1 MELQHEL
8 SELEN
13 TESNFLRYL
22 KFSVPFLTNLD
33 YYYKNADLRLKQFI
47 IGSIFP
53 EKLYYSNSTYRTS
66 KLNEVL
72 NLITNAGK
80 DAMDLRNKKAPKNQG
95 LSNVAPPSGLEP
107 ETL

>member
-1 MELQHEL
+1 LCLFGCQQSDGYFAIKVVH
-8 SELEN
+8 
-13 TESNFLRYL
+13 
-22 KFSVPFLTNLD
+22 FSTVIWYTFQPVYT
-33 YYYKNADLRLKQFI
+33 
-47 IGSIFP
+47 
-53 EKLYYSNSTYRTS
+53 NSTYRTS